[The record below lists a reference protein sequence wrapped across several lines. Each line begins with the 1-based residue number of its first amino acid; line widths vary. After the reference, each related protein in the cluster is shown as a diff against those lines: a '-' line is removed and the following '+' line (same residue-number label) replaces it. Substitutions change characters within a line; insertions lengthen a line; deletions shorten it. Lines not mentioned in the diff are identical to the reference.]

1 MNTYK
6 DFDSDCCF
14 SEEKQHPHNAQA
26 HNVCRRK
33 FCIGIGKVRGDH
45 DARGETMNK
54 LA

>member
-33 FCIGIGKVRGDH
+33 FCIGIGKVRVDH